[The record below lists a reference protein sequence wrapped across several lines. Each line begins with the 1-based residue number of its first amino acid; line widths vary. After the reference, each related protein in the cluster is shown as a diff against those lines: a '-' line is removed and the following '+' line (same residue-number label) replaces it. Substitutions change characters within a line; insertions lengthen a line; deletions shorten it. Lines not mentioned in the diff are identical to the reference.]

1 MNLKEARKL
10 ALSWKVATWSNSLAV
25 RKYEAPKRR
34 HELEKH
40 VRSGLTDT
48 SRQWRGDMGDA
59 GKPNRSQRKHLARG
73 GSLYRGGFHWIIA
86 ANLKGGAA

>member
-1 MNLKEARKL
+1 
-10 ALSWKVATWSNSLAV
+10 
-25 RKYEAPKRR
+25 
-34 HELEKH
+34 
-40 VRSGLTDT
+40 
-48 SRQWRGDMGDA
+48 MGDA